1 MATATLRQ
9 PTTGALVTYPYNYP
23 FAYNQPFTVYEPTAT
38 AGEADTREMPSP
50 SANLRTVAGATANL
64 RQR

>member
-9 PTTGALVTYPYNYP
+9 PTTAALVTYPYNYP
-23 FAYNQPFTVYEPTAT
+23 FAYNQAFTIYEPTAK
-38 AGEADTREMPSP
+38 AGEADLRVMP
-50 SANLRTVAGATANL
+50 TATANL